1 MDSSVHPQESAAAG
15 AESIRTPPGPAL
27 RGQILAYHGYRLPE
41 GRPRSRLEI
50 PDGVVT
56 VVIALAGGL
65 SLTADGPPQ
74 GASSFLSGLRT
85 TATRGEHTGGL
96 HGIEVTFSP
105 LGAYRT
111 FGIPMRHFTEAFT
124 DLSDLLGQTAGVL
137 VEQLRQTASWAE
149 RFALLDAVF
158 TSCADR
164 GGAVSPEVREAL
176 RLLRADSRPEALTAV
191 SRQVG
196 WSDRHLRA
204 CFGQQVGLAPK
215 AVARVARLQRALRL
229 QALGLDGA
237 AVAASGGCHDQAHC
251 IREFK
256 AMTGLT
262 PSQFAARRGAT
273 TEGTGSDWEAV
284 SPFFHGRWNA
294 AAQRH
299 QAASR
304 PDNPEAVTLFAAAG
318 AFDPRATRAA
328 LAGCGTAVLL
338 LAGEFDVNSP
348 PRSVAESAALFPGA
362 TFVVQRGAGHYPW
375 LDDAERFVATT
386 AAFLA

>member
-1 MDSSVHPQESAAAG
+1 MDPTVRPPEPAAAG

-27 RGQILAYHGYRLPE
+27 RGLILAYHGYRLPE

-65 SLTADGPPQ
+65 RLTADGSPR

-124 DLSDLLGQTAGVL
+124 DLSDLSDLLGRTAGCL
-137 VEQLRQTASWAE
+137 VDQLRQTDSWAE

-158 TSCADR
+158 ASCADR

-176 RLLRADSRPEALTAV
+176 GLLRTASRPEALTAI

-204 CFGQQVGLAPK
+204 RFGQQVGLAPK

-237 AVAASGGCHDQAHC
+237 AVAASGGFHDQAHC
-251 IREFK
+251 IREFR

-262 PSQFAARRGAT
+262 PSQFAARRGGLPPGSPLDRVAGRVTSLLLPDTAT
-273 TEGTGSDWEAV
+273 GTGTGTGTDR
-284 SPFFHGRWNA
+284 G
-294 AAQRH
+294 
-299 QAASR
+299 
-304 PDNPEAVTLFAAAG
+304 AAG
-318 AFDPRATRAA
+318 A
-328 LAGCGTAVLL
+328 GAV
-338 LAGEFDVNSP
+338 
-348 PRSVAESAALFPGA
+348 R
-362 TFVVQRGAGHYPW
+362 
-375 LDDAERFVATT
+375 
-386 AAFLA
+386 